1 MAITSKLEMAGQ
13 GGVLSWGCGG
23 LGDALPG
30 LPLDPTRN
38 FKIIVWTWLYRR
50 QSEHPERTTS
60 EGTKL
65 NFKQT
70 TPASRH
76 LPDGI

>member
-1 MAITSKLEMAGQ
+1 MAISPKLEMAGK

-30 LPLDPTRN
+30 LPLDPTCN
-38 FKIIVWTWLYRR
+38 FKITVWTWLYRR
-50 QSEHPERTTS
+50 QSEHPERIAS
-60 EGTKL
+60 KGIKS
-65 NFKQT
+65 NIKHI
-70 TPASRH
+70 TPASQH